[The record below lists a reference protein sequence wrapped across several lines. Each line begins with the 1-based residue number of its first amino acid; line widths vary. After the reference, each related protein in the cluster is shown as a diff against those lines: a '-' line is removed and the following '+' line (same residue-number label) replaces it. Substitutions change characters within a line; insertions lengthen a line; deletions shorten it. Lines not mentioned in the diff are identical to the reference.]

1 MVIASI
7 GVVSMTLVM
16 RMKTCGYYG
25 SGGVCTAML
34 SMALE
39 LFLVLDSSLVLYN
52 FKRLSSADVNLSA
65 GDAKLFFSPMH
76 VTC

>member
-1 MVIASI
+1 
-7 GVVSMTLVM
+7 
-16 RMKTCGYYG
+16 
-25 SGGVCTAML
+25 ML

>member
-39 LFLVLDSSLVLYN
+39 FFFVLDSSLVLY
-52 FKRLSSADVNLSA
+52 KSSADVNLSA
-65 GDAKLFFSPMH
+65 GGAKLFFSPMR